1 MVGLITHELL
11 RQMITYIVCGI
22 FVFFAGLFIADST
35 IETVVLDKRI
45 NTLALDRYDIYCN
58 NKHTRFVSNQK
69 STKSYSRGSTIFR
82 ECMQ

>member
-1 MVGLITHELL
+1 MVGLITNELF

-69 STKSYSRGSTIFR
+69 
-82 ECMQ
+82 